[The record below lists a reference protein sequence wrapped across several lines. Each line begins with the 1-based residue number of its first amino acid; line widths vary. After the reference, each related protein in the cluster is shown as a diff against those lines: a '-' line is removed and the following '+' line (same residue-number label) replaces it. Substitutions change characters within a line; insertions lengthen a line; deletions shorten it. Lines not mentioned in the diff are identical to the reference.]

1 MGNNPIH
8 LAAAANAGQC
18 CRFMATRGCNP
29 KAKNLEGETPKS
41 IAKDKKCKDASKLLR
56 KAEKQYA
63 KLSRQTQESGG
74 VNWSIR
80 LYDYMYEHKERVKEL
95 FAEHDPEQTGK
106 ISTKTNLF
114 PKYLENYTNIC
125 DCLL

>member
-1 MGNNPIH
+1 
-8 LAAAANAGQC
+8 
-18 CRFMATRGCNP
+18 MATRGCNP

-125 DCLL
+125 DCL

>member
-56 KAEKQYA
+56 KAEKQYS

-80 LYDYMYEHKERVKEL
+80 LYDYMYEHKDRVKEL

-106 ISTKTNLF
+106 ISIIIDLF
-114 PKYLENYTNIC
+114 PKYLRN
-125 DCLL
+125 